1 MSDNGYMIWFVATAA
16 MIIAVLTIGTL
27 AAAGLIGRDKTP
39 STRAT
44 ESRDRGHRGHETTAD
59 NDAVASE
66 RRLETGPED
75 TDRGVHHVVHR
86 ARAHSYSGRQ
96 R

>member
-27 AAAGLIGRDKTP
+27 AAAGLIGRDKSP
-39 STRAT
+39 TRRPT
-44 ESRDRGHRGHETTAD
+44 GVRGHEKTPTDEATA
-59 NDAVASE
+59 ATAFGE
-66 RRLETGPED
+66 RQLETESGD
-75 TDRGVHHVVHR
+75 ADRGVHR
-86 ARAHSYSGRQ
+86 ARAYSSAGRQ